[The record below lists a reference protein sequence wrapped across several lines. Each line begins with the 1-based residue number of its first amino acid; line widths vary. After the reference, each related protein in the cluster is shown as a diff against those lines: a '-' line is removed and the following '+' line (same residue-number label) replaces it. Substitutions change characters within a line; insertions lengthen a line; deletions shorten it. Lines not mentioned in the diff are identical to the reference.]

1 MNSRHRYQAKNIPDQ
16 KKCKVRCLHEK
27 NIPDAYMQSKRTVL
41 RTPTRHYIGKQTAKQ
56 AVTVKV
62 KYAILC
68 D

>member
-1 MNSRHRYQAKNIPDQ
+1 MNSRHRYQAKNIPD
-16 KKCKVRCLHEK
+16 EK
-27 NIPDAYMQSKRTVL
+27 NNNAYMQCKRTVL